1 MAQSGHVQ
9 PDQTE
14 PPLGSPVARY
24 LAFCRALAPGPL
36 DRATLAR
43 LAALERAARRAW
55 GEPARRSFK
64 PRR

>member
-1 MAQSGHVQ
+1 MTQTGHVQ
-9 PDQTE
+9 PDQIE
-14 PPLGSPVARY
+14 PRPGSPVTRY
-24 LAFCRALAPGPL
+24 LAFCRALGPGPL

-55 GEPARRSFK
+55 GEPTRRSFK